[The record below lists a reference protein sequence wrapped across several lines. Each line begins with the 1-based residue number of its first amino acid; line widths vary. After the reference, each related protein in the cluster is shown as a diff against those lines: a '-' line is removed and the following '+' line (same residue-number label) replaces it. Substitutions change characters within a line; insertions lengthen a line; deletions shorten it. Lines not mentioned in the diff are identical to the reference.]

1 MDDALATGA
10 LHVYCLGITL
20 DALTL
25 AADIL
30 TVAVIEPD
38 LYDQL
43 FTDAVDVNTEGAIPT
58 HAVPFEAN
66 TLDQLRHAGCLTP
79 GAAAALH
86 LAWQHRRQLFPA

>member
-1 MDDALATGA
+1 MDDSLASGA
-10 LHVYCLGITL
+10 FRVYCLGITL

-43 FTDAVDVNTEGAIPT
+43 FADAVDTNTEGTIPA
-58 HAVPFEAN
+58 HAVPFEAH
-66 TLDQLRHAGCLTP
+66 TLDQLRRSGCLAP

-86 LAWQHRRQLFPA
+86 LTWRHRRQLLPP

>member
-43 FTDAVDVNTEGAIPT
+43 FTDAVDVNTEGTIPT